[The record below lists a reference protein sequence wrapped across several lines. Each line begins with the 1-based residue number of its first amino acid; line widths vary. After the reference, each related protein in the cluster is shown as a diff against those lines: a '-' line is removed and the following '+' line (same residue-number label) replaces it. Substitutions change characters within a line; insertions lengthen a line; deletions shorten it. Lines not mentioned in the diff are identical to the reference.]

1 MENSDNEIDIQLCL
15 NRISILIKERNTVTR
30 QLKDYPVTETDKFYT
45 LADKYQDII
54 TVIDETIMDEFKY
67 LTTLL

>member
-1 MENSDNEIDIQLCL
+1 MINSDNEIDIQLCL

-30 QLKDYPVTETDKFYT
+30 QLKDYPVTETD
-45 LADKYQDII
+45 
-54 TVIDETIMDEFKY
+54 ETIMDEFKY